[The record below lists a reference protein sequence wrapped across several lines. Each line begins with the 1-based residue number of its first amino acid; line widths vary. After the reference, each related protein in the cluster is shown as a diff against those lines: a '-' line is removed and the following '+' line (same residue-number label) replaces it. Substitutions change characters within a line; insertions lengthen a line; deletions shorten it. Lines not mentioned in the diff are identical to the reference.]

1 MLRNIKIYS
10 QIVLKSNF
18 NLRIYKISLVHLG
31 DKKYTK
37 GRLIPLRTIS
47 KNARPVLVKK
57 LSFENKE
64 LDKFKR
70 IDKYNDCFV
79 FVKNEKKGQS
89 TLGIDIVKKSNHS
102 LDLSDSLIKRNARQE
117 LIHMNFDDRK
127 SITSKNIM
135 LVSSKFKYEFMN
147 NYTSF

>member
-57 LSFENKE
+57 V
-64 LDKFKR
+64 
-70 IDKYNDCFV
+70 I
-79 FVKNEKKGQS
+79 
-89 TLGIDIVKKSNHS
+89 I
-102 LDLSDSLIKRNARQE
+102 
-117 LIHMNFDDRK
+117 
-127 SITSKNIM
+127 
-135 LVSSKFKYEFMN
+135 
-147 NYTSF
+147 